1 MGCVNLFY
9 SQVGRDKLSLYE
21 LKKDTLIY
29 SQTEEQGPQ
38 RQALKYNY
46 NNKIKEK
53 QGKERFS
60 NMEMELAPSLQQYQQ
75 NILSVPIA
83 FSTEVLRCTPQSA
96 SCISICI
103 TWNKIPSCGLISVL
117 SYEKHNGSSRR
128 TSVSL
133 LKILKTELYQC
144 RSHD

>member
-21 LKKDTLIY
+21 LKKDTLVY

-53 QGKERFS
+53 QGK
-60 NMEMELAPSLQQYQQ
+60 
-75 NILSVPIA
+75 
-83 FSTEVLRCTPQSA
+83 
-96 SCISICI
+96 
-103 TWNKIPSCGLISVL
+103 
-117 SYEKHNGSSRR
+117 
-128 TSVSL
+128 
-133 LKILKTELYQC
+133 
-144 RSHD
+144 